1 MAFEKEAL
9 FWNDR
14 FDGDDVTPTKLPYNK
29 SPNHAAAKVQT
40 IAGELSAEVSQQ
52 MIQLSRGS
60 SLATYMVLLAGVQC
74 LLYKYTSEQTILIGM
89 PVVSKPGEASGY
101 ISPVVMLKETLS
113 ADQSFKALLNQ
124 VKLSLTEAIKHQ
136 NIPFRRMT
144 ERLELQYIDG
154 VPVVNTLVSL
164 KEIHTAD
171 VSQHVVTD
179 LALQFSL
186 ENGRVSY
193 QLAYNENVYHA
204 SFINQ
209 AIHHLHRL
217 FAIVLSTPELEIG
230 QVDMLQDAEKQQLLH
245 AFNETSTAY
254 PRERTI
260 HQLFEEQAEQTPEA
274 VAVVYEQEHL
284 TYRELN
290 ERANR
295 LARTLRARGV
305 QADELVGLMTER
317 SLEMIVGI
325 MAILKAGGAYV
336 PIDPEYPEERIRYM
350 LDDSGAGVLLA
361 QRDLYTRAS
370 FDGVWIDLDDEASY
384 DENGSNLESVNGP
397 EHLTYVIYTSGTT
410 GKPKGN
416 LTTHRNII
424 RVVRNTN
431 YVNVNEKD
439 SVLQLSSYSFD
450 GSTFDIFGALL
461 NGARLILVPKDTML
475 EVGKLADLIEQQ
487 HISVMFITTAF
498 FNVLIDMKPD
508 CLRYIRA
515 VLFGGERVSV
525 NHVRKALEHLG
536 PGKIK
541 HVYGPTESTVFATC
555 HDVNDVPEDTITVPI
570 GRPISNTAIYIVD
583 AQNRPQPLGVAGELC
598 VAGDG
603 LARGY
608 LNRPELTAE
617 KFADNPFAPGER
629 MYRTG
634 DLARWLPD
642 GTIEYVGRID
652 DQVKIRGF
660 RIELGEI
667 ESHLLKLGAIEKAT
681 VVVRETEGGEKQLCA
696 YFVAD
701 SKLMPSELR
710 TVLSQE
716 LPGHMI
722 PTYFVQ
728 LEQMPLTTN
737 GKVDRRALPAPEDSM
752 QIGMDYV
759 APRTPLEAKLAHI
772 WQEVLGLERVGIQD
786 NFFELGGHSLRATT
800 LVGRIHKEL
809 NVSLP
814 LKDVFRSATVEKMAE
829 AIQGMAQQQYEAIP
843 QTEASEHYP
852 VSSAQKRLYILHQLE
867 GAEQSY
873 NMPGA
878 LLLEGSLERE
888 RLEAAFHALI
898 ARHETLRTGFELV
911 DGEPVQ
917 RVYPQAAF
925 AVEYMEATEAEAE
938 RKVREFIRAFDL
950 KQPPLLRVGLVQL
963 AEERHILLVDMHHII
978 SDGVSVDV
986 LVEEFAR
993 LYGGKELPALRIQYK
1008 DYAVWQQS
1016 AAQRDHLK
1024 QQEGYWLNQFSGEL
1038 PVLELPTDY
1047 ARPAVQRYE
1056 GRTLQFRLNAE
1067 QSEGLKRIAAEN
1079 GATLYMVLLAAYTVL
1094 LHKYTGQEDIVV
1106 GTPIAGRTHGDL
1118 QPLIGMFVNT
1128 LALRSCPAGEKSFL
1142 SYLEEIKQTTLGAYE
1157 HQDYPFEQLVE
1168 ALQVARDLSRSPLFD
1183 TMFSLQN
1190 IENKAFALEG
1200 LRLTTFPSEYGMS
1213 KFDLSLDVMES
1224 SGGLECALEYAT
1236 ALFKQATMERLAK
1249 HFEQLVAAIVENP
1262 GAKLAAFSILTAKE
1276 QEQLERVFNPE
1287 TAPPELEKTFHQLF
1301 EEQVERSPEATAVV
1315 YTNQR
1320 LTYRELNER
1329 ANRLARILR
1338 GQGVKSDQLVG
1349 ILADR
1354 SVELLVG
1361 VLAVW
1366 KAGGAYVPLDPDYP
1380 SDRIRF
1386 MLEDSGAE
1394 VLLTQTHLAER
1405 AQEWLTEAQTLQAV
1419 LCLDDETLYSV
1430 GASDDPSHQNLPHV
1444 NEPGDLAYVIYTS
1457 GTTGR
1462 PKGVMIEHRSLVNT
1476 ADGYRREYRLGELPV
1491 RLLQL
1496 ASFSFDVFVGDIA
1509 RTLYNGGTMVICPQ
1523 DDRIDPARLHAWIRD
1538 EEITLFES
1546 TPALIVPFMGYIA
1559 EQGLELPSLQLLITS
1574 SDSCSVGDY
1583 RELQE
1588 RFGAQIR
1595 IINAY
1600 GVTEAAI
1607 DSSYYEEPLE
1617 KLPQTGNVPI
1627 GKAWL
1632 NARFAIVDA
1641 HLNPVPV
1648 GVLGELCIGG
1658 AGVAR
1663 GYWNQPELT
1672 EEKFVPSPFEAGE
1685 RLYRTGD
1692 LARWMPDGNVDFIG
1706 RIDHQAKIRG
1716 YRIEI
1721 GEIESQ
1727 LLKAEGVRE
1736 AVVVVREDAGGEK
1749 ALCAYYTAEG
1759 ERKASEL
1766 RSALSQELPGYMIPS
1781 YFVQME
1787 RLPLTANGK
1796 LDRKALPAPE
1806 GGQRGVE
1813 HVAPRTALEAE
1824 LVRIWQE
1831 VLGAAQVGIRDNF
1844 FELGGHSLRATT
1856 LVSKIHKELNVELP
1870 LREVFR
1876 HATIEDMAGAI
1887 TQMEQ
1892 ATHVSIPA
1900 AEASDYYPMSSAQRR
1915 LYILRQMAEVEQS
1928 YNMPGAMLLEGALD
1942 RERFEAAFGALIAR
1956 HETLRTGFELV
1967 DGEPMQRI
1975 YPQVDFAVEYKQ
1987 AANEREADELVRE
2000 FVRPFDLMTP
2010 PLLRVGLIELRQ
2022 DRHVLMFDMH
2032 HIISDGI
2039 STDVLVEEFISLYAG
2054 EELPSLRIQYKDYAV
2069 WQQSESQKERI
2080 RQQEAYW
2087 LEQLGGELPVLELP
2101 LDYVRPAVQQFHG
2114 HTLHFRIDAQ
2124 KVEGLRQIA
2133 ADSGATL
2140 YMVLLAAYNVLLHK
2154 YTGQED
2160 MIVGTPIAGRTHED
2174 LQPLIGM
2181 FVNTLAIRSYP
2192 AGAKTFLAYLEEVK
2206 EATFGAYEHQD
2217 YPFEELV
2224 EKLEVTRD
2232 LSRNPL
2238 FDTMFA
2244 LQNTE
2249 NKELALEGLQ
2259 LKPYPSEYT
2268 VAKFDLIL
2276 DITEGIDDLG
2286 CSIEYATSLYRQ
2298 ETMERMAKHYEQL
2311 LGAIVSSPQATLAT
2325 LGMLTAQEEEQ
2336 LHHVF
2341 NDTVAD
2347 YPSGATIH
2355 QLIEEQ
2361 AERTPEHAAVV
2372 FEGSQLSYRELNE
2385 RANQLAR
2392 TLRAEGV
2399 QVDEPVGLMLERSL
2413 EMIVGILAVLK
2424 AGGAYV
2430 PIDPEYPEE
2439 RIRYMLEDS
2448 GAKLLLVQSRLR
2460 DRVAFE
2466 GKLIT
2471 VDDEQAYAE
2480 DRSNLEPVVGPNH
2493 LAYVIYTSGT
2503 TGKPK
2508 GVMVEHH
2515 GLCSLKLMFAGTL
2528 GITDQDRVVQFAS
2541 LSFDAACWEIY
2552 KALFFGAT
2560 LYIPTAATILDV
2572 PLFESYMNEH
2582 GITAAI
2588 LPPTYATYLK
2598 PEHMPRFK
2606 KLITGGSAV
2615 SVELVKQWKDKVAY
2629 FNAYGPTEASIV
2641 TSMWTAPSGA
2651 FEQKSVPI
2659 GRPIANHQIYIL
2671 DAYNQPL
2678 PVGVAGE
2685 LCIAGVGLARGYLNR
2700 PELTAEKF
2708 VDHPFAPGERMYR
2721 TGDLTRWLP
2730 DGNIEYLGRIDHQ
2743 VKIRGYRIELGEI
2756 EEQLLKVAQVQE
2768 AIVLAREDES
2778 GQNQLCAYFVAH
2790 GVLTASE
2797 LRAALS
2803 QELPGYMIPSY
2814 FMQLEQMPITQNGKI
2829 DRKALPAPEGNMH
2842 TGGEYIAP
2850 RSEAEKTLAAVWKAV
2865 LGAERISVTDHF
2877 FELGGDSIKSIQVSS
2892 RLHQAGYK
2900 LEIRDLFKY
2909 PTVAQL
2915 SHHIRPIARMA
2926 DQGEVTGEVALAPI
2940 QRWFFEQQFAD
2951 PHHFNQSVMLYRKQ
2965 GFNEAAIRKVLQR
2978 LAEHHDALRIVFRQT
2993 EHGYQAWNR
3002 GVGEG
3007 ELYSLETV
3015 DLKGVQAGLYEQAL
3029 EARANDIQSS
3039 INLESGPLVKSGL
3052 FRGADGD
3059 HWLIAI
3065 HHGVID
3071 GVSWRILL
3079 EDIASGYEQAVKGEE
3094 IRLPAK
3100 TDSYRVW
3107 TEQLAA
3113 YAQSPAMK
3121 REEAYWQRMAQT
3133 AVLPLPKDQEA
3144 ELSLQED
3151 SETITIQ
3158 WSAAETELL
3167 LKQVHKAYNT
3177 EMNDILLTALGTAIQ
3192 RWSRHDRVL
3201 VNLEGHG
3208 RESILPDIDITR
3220 TVGWFTS
3227 KYPVLL
3233 EMEPGKDMSYRIKQT
3248 KEMLRQ
3254 VPNKGIGYGIWRY
3267 LSEHTAADGW
3277 GATPQIS
3284 FNYLGQFD
3292 QDLQHN
3298 ELGLSPLASGAQ
3310 WSGKQA
3316 RSYVLDMNG
3325 MIADGSLTLD
3335 LGYSGKEY
3343 RRETMEELASC
3354 LQESLRELIAHC
3366 AAQERTELTPSDVQ
3380 LKGLSLEELE
3390 QLAEQTRHLGQIEN
3404 IYALTPMQ
3412 KGMWFHNTMDQ
3423 DSGAYFEQA
3432 RFTLRG
3438 ALHIEWFAKS
3448 WEELAVRHAVLR
3460 TNFYSGWNGEPMQ
3473 IVFRDRRI
3481 GFAYK
3486 DLTGLQAA
3494 EQQAQIDQLEQD
3506 DKARGF
3512 DLQRD
3517 ALARVT
3523 VIRTAAES
3531 CQVLWSFHHIL
3542 MDGWCLPQLTKELFE
3557 TYSAYVQDSGREDAS
3572 ERNATPVYS
3581 QYIEWLERQDMEA
3594 AARYWAGYLAG
3605 YEGQTVLPQAK
3616 TEGRSPGYALER
3628 IVCDLGNG
3636 LSEQMSRVAKRNQ
3649 VTVNTLMQAAWGVML
3664 QKYNGTGDVV
3674 FGNVVSG
3681 RPAEIP
3687 GIEEMIGL
3695 FINTIPLRVASEP
3708 DMSFAEVMGRLQEQ
3722 ALESGRYDYYPLYE
3736 IQAQS
3741 TQKQDLISHI
3751 MAFENYPVDEQ
3762 MEQAGQEDSGRLAI
3776 ADVEMAEQTN
3786 YDFTLTVLPGDNIQL
3801 HLDYNAHVYDRADM
3815 ERLKGHLVYIF
3826 EQIVDNPLAAVGELE
3841 LATAGEKAEIVE
3853 RFNDTATE
3861 YPRDKTL
3868 HQLFEE
3874 QAQRRPDAVALVLE
3888 DQQFTYGE
3896 LNERANKLARTL
3908 RAQGV
3913 DKDHLVALMAERSME
3928 MIVGMLAI
3936 LKAGGA
3942 YVAIDPEYPEERI
3955 RYMIEDSGAQVM
3967 LAQRQLRE
3975 RIPTERT
3982 LIFLDDEQAY
3992 SGDGSNLE
4000 SGNEATDLVCVI
4012 YTSGTTGKPK
4022 GNLTTHRNLMRIVR
4036 NTNYIEITDQD
4047 HVLQLSSYS
4056 FDGSAFDIFGALTNG
4071 ARLVLV
4077 PKETMLDVE
4086 QLASLIERQHISV
4099 MLITTAFFNVLV
4111 DANVHCLRHLRV
4123 ILFGGERVSVS
4134 HVRKAL
4140 SYIGPGKLK
4149 HAYGPSES
4157 AVYTTWLDVNEVSA
4171 DAVNIPIGQ
4180 PLSNTTVYIVDA
4192 RNKLQ
4197 PIGVAGELCVGGD
4210 GLVRGYLNRPELTA
4224 EKFVDNPFAPGERM
4238 YRTGDLARWLPDGT
4252 IEYVG
4257 RIDDQVKIRGFRIE
4271 LGEIES
4277 HLLKV
4282 EPIEKATVVVRETE
4296 GGEKQLC
4303 AYFVAGS
4310 ELAASELRSALSQ
4323 ELPGYMIPT
4332 YFVQLEQM
4340 PLTTNGKVDRRALPA
4355 PEDSMQTG
4363 MDYVAPRTLL
4373 EAKLAHI
4380 WQDVLGLERV
4390 GVQDNFFELGGHSL
4404 RATTLVGRIHKE
4416 LNVRLPLK
4424 DVFRFPTVEELA
4436 TAIGIME
4443 QQAYSSIPA
4452 IEAREHYPVSS
4463 AQKRLYIL
4471 HQLEGAEQSY
4481 NMPGAMLLE
4490 GRLERE
4496 RFEAVFR
4503 ALVARHETLRT
4514 GFELVDGEPVQR
4526 IYPDTEFAVE
4536 YMESSE
4542 AEAER
4547 KVREFIRA
4555 FDLKQPPLLRVGL
4568 IQLAEERHILL
4579 VDMHHIIS
4587 DGVSTDV
4594 LVEEFARLYGGEELP
4609 ALRIQ
4614 YKDYAVWQQSAAQ
4627 RERLREQ
4634 EAYWLSKFS
4643 GELPVLELPTDYA
4656 RPAVQQYE
4664 GHTLQLRIDAELS
4677 EGLKRIAAENGA
4689 TLYMV
4694 LLAAY
4699 TVLLH
4704 KYTGQEDIVVG
4715 TPIAG
4720 RTHGDLQPL
4729 IGMFVNT
4736 LVLRNSPAGEKTF
4749 LSYLEEVKET
4759 TLGAYEHQDY
4769 PFEELVEKLQV
4780 ARDLSRSPLFDTMFS
4795 LQNIENKAF
4804 ALEGLRLTT
4813 FPSDYGMSKFDLSF
4827 DVMED
4832 DDGLECALEY
4842 ATALFKQATM
4852 ERLAKHFVQLV
4863 TAIVENPGA
4872 KLAAFGILTAEEQEQ
4887 LERVFNPETA
4897 PPELEKTFHQLF
4909 EDQAERSPEAMAV
4922 VYTNQRLTYRELNER
4937 ANCLA
4942 RRLRGQGVKPDQ
4954 LVGILADR
4962 SVDLL
4967 VGVLA
4972 VWKAGGAYVPLDP
4985 DYPSDRI
4992 RFMLEDSGA
5001 EVLLTQTHLAERAQ
5015 EWLTEAQ
5022 TLQAVLCLDDESLY
5036 SEGTATKR
5044 IGTESNASVPGPVLG
5059 QDGTDDPSHQNLP
5072 HVNEPGDLA
5081 YVIYTSGTTGRPKG
5095 VMIEHRSLVNTAD
5108 GYRREYRLGEFPV
5121 RLLQL
5126 ASFSFDVFVGD
5137 IARTLYNGGTMVI
5150 CPQDDRIDPARL
5162 YAWIRDEEITL
5173 FESTPALIVP
5183 FMSYIAEQGLE
5194 LPSLQLLITSSDSC
5208 SVGDY
5213 RELQERFGAQIRIIN
5228 AYGVTEA
5235 AIDSSYYEEPLEKLP
5250 QTGNVPI
5257 GKAWLNARFAIVDA
5271 HLNPVPVGV
5280 LGELCIGGAGV
5291 ARGYWNQPELTEE
5304 KFVPSPFESGER
5316 LYRTGDLARWMPD
5329 GNVDFIGRIDHQ
5341 AKIRGYRI
5349 EIGEIE
5355 SQLLKAEGVREAVV
5369 VVREDAGGEK
5379 ALCAYYTAEGERKA
5393 SELRAALSQELPGY
5407 MIPSYFVQLERL
5419 PLTANGKLDRKALPA
5434 PEGGQRGVEHV
5445 APRTALESELVR
5457 IWQEVLGAAQ
5467 VGIRDNFFELGGH
5480 SLRAT
5485 TLVSKI
5491 HKELN
5496 VELPLREVF
5505 RHATIEDM
5513 ATAISQ
5519 MEQAEHVSIPVAEA
5533 SDYYPLSSTQKRLY
5547 ILHQMEE
5554 AQQSYNMPGA
5564 MLLEGE
5570 LDRERLEAAFRTLIA
5585 RHETLRSGFEL
5596 VGGEPVQRIHPQVDF
5611 AVEYK
5616 QAEDEQEAARLVH
5629 SFIRS
5634 FELMAP
5640 PLLRIGLIE
5649 LGQSRHVLMFD
5660 MHHIISD
5667 GVSMEILVEEFV
5679 RLYSGE
5685 ELSPLRIQYKDY
5697 AVWQQSES
5705 QKERM
5710 KQQEAYWLEQLGG
5723 ELPVLEL
5730 PTDFAR
5736 PVFRSFKGD
5745 AYEFVIDARKS
5756 AALRQLASESGAT
5769 LYMVLMALYT
5779 TLLHKY
5785 SGQEDIIVG
5794 SPIAGRN
5801 HGDLEP
5807 LIGMFVNT
5815 LAIRSYPS
5823 GEKSFRSFLKEVQE
5837 TTMQA
5842 YEHQDY
5848 PFEELVEQVQVTRD
5862 VSRNPLFDTL
5872 LVMQNVEEGEF
5883 AIDGLRL
5890 APFANERSVAK
5901 FDLTL
5906 EVAEDADKL
5915 VCGIEYATALYTR
5928 ETVERLAKHFDQLVE
5943 AVIETPSA
5951 PIEALDMVTAEERIQ
5966 LLHAFNDTDA
5976 DYPREQ
5982 TIHGLFEEQA
5992 ERHPGA
5998 VAVEYEDE
6006 RLTYRELN
6014 ERANRLART
6023 LRGQGVGADQ
6033 LVGIMAERSPSM
6045 VIGILAILKAGG
6057 AYVPIDP
6064 DYPEERIRYMLDD
6077 SGTQVLL
6084 LQSHLQDKA
6093 AFAGVSLLLD
6103 DEQTYA
6109 ADGTNLASVNEPH
6122 DLAYV
6127 IYTSGTTGKP
6137 KGTLIEH
6144 RNVVRLLF
6152 NSRNLFDFGPADTW
6166 TLFHSFCFDFSVWE
6180 MYGALL
6186 YGGKLVIVP
6195 PMIAKHPAQFLHLL
6209 KEREVTILNQTPTY
6223 FYQLLREALAE
6234 SGQTLSLR
6242 KIVFGGEALAP
6253 QQLKEWR
6260 KRYPATQLIN
6270 MYGITET
6277 TVHVTYKEITEVEI
6291 AEGRSNIGRPIPTL
6305 KVYVLDANR
6314 RCVPAGVAGEM
6325 YVAGEG
6331 LARGYLNRPE
6341 LTAEKFVDDP
6351 FTPGERLYRS
6361 GDLARWLPDGN
6372 IEYMGRIDHQVKVRG
6387 YRIELG
6393 EVEAQL
6399 LKLESVQEA
6408 VVMAREDGGREK
6420 QLCAYLVADKALT
6433 VSELRGWLSEE
6444 LPGYMIPSYFVQ
6456 LERMP
6461 LTANGKTDR
6470 KALPAPEGSVNTG
6483 AEYIAP
6489 RTPLEE
6495 QLVRMWQEVLGA
6507 ERIGVKD
6514 NFFDLGGH
6522 SLRATAL
6529 VSKLYKELS
6538 INLPLRDVFR
6548 LQTIEEMA
6556 QAIADM
6562 AHMAYA
6568 SIPVAEERAYYPL
6581 ASAQKRLYIL
6591 HQLEGAEQ
6599 SYNMPEFMMLEGS
6612 LNRERFEEAFRK
6624 LIARHEILR
6633 TGFEMVHGEPVQRVH
6648 AQVEFEV
6655 EYGQADEAEVEAIV
6669 RRFVR
6674 TFDLKQAPLLRV
6686 GLVKLESE
6694 RHLLMVDMHHLISD
6708 GVSMGILVDEWSRLY
6723 AGEELPAL
6731 RIQYKDYAVWQ
6742 QQEAQRER
6750 MNQHEGYWLRTFEG
6764 ELPVADL
6771 PTDYER
6777 PAVRSFEGAQ
6787 VEFELDAELAQ
6798 QLNELAATRGST
6810 LYMVL
6815 LSAYHVLLSK
6825 YSGQEDIIVGTPVA
6839 GRTHPD
6845 VEPLLGMFVN
6855 TLAIRNYP
6863 VGDKTFASF
6872 LEEVKETTLGAFE
6885 HQEYPFEELVE
6896 RLKVRRDASR
6906 NPLFDTMFVMQ
6917 NTEAREARLE
6927 ELHLTPYVLDHTND
6941 AKFDLS
6947 LFVAEDNGVI
6957 TGGFQYCTKLFK
6969 PAMIHKMMKDY
6980 VFVLSQICDDPGILL
6995 HQIEC
7000 HAPAASRQ
7008 GSLEDIEFAF

>member
-1 MAFEKEAL
+1 MAFDKEAL
-9 FWNDR
+9 FWNGK
-14 FDGDDVTPTKLPYNK
+14 FDGEDVTPTKLPYNK
-29 SPNHAAAKVQT
+29 SPNNAAAKIQT
-40 IAGELSAEVSQQ
+40 IAGALSADVSQQ
-52 MIQLSRGS
+52 IIQLSKGS
-60 SLATYMVLLAGVQC
+60 GLATYMVLITGVQC
-74 LLYKYTSEQTILIGM
+74 LLYKYTNEQHILLGM
-89 PVVSKPGEASGY
+89 PVVSKSNETAGH
-101 ISPVVMLKETLS
+101 ISPVVMLKDKFS
-113 ADQSFKALLNQ
+113 AEQTFKALLNQ

-136 NIPFRRMT
+136 NIPFRKMT
-144 ERLELQYIDG
+144 ERLELEYIDG

-171 VSQHVVTD
+171 VSQHVMTD
-179 LALQFSL
+179 ISLQFSI
-186 ENGRVSY
+186 ENGLVRY
-193 QLAYNENVYHA
+193 QLEYNENLYHA
-204 SFINQ
+204 SFMTQ
-209 AIHHLHRL
+209 ALDHLQRL
-217 FAIVLSTPELEIG
+217 YSIVLSSPELEIR
-230 QVDMLQDAEKQQLLH
+230 QVDMLFESEKQQLLH
-245 AFNETSTAY
+245 AFNETSTEY
-254 PRERTI
+254 PRERTL
-260 HQLFEEQAEQTPEA
+260 HQLFEEQAERIPEA

-290 ERANR
+290 ERSNR
-295 LARTLRARGV
+295 LARTLRASGV
-305 QADELVGLMTER
+305 QADELVGLMAER

-336 PIDPEYPEERIRYM
+336 PIDPEYPEERIHYM
-350 LDDSGAGVLLA
+350 LEDSGVQVLLA
-361 QRDLYTRAS
+361 QRGLQTRAS
-370 FDGVWIDLDDEASY
+370 FGGTWIELDDEASY
-384 DENGSNLESVNGP
+384 DDNSSNLENVNEP

-416 LTTHRNII
+416 LTTHRNIV

-431 YVNVNEKD
+431 YINVTDKD

-461 NGARLILVPKDTML
+461 NGARLILVPKETML
-475 EVGKLADLIEQQ
+475 DVGNLAGLIERQQ
-487 HISVMFITTAF
+487 ISVMFITTAF
-498 FNVLIDMKPD
+498 FNVLVDMKPD

-525 NHVRKALEHLG
+525 NHVRKALKHLG

-555 HDVNDVPEDTITVPI
+555 HDVNEVQEDAITIPI
-570 GRPISNTAIYIVD
+570 GQPISNTAIYIVD
-583 AQNRPQPLGVAGELC
+583 EQNKPQPIGVAGELC

-642 GTIEYVGRID
+642 GTIEYVGRMD

-667 ESHLLKLGAIEKAT
+667 ESHLLKVEPIEKAT
-681 VVVRETEGGEKQLCA
+681 VVVRETAEGEKQLCA
-696 YFVAD
+696 YFVAGGQ
-701 SKLMPSELR
+701 LAASELR
-710 TVLSQE
+710 NTLSQE
-716 LPGHMI
+716 LPGYMI

-737 GKVDRRALPAPEDSM
+737 GKVDRRALPSPEESM
-752 QIGMDYV
+752 QTGMDYV
-759 APRTPLEAKLAHI
+759 APRTPLEAKLALI
-772 WQEVLGLERVGIQD
+772 WQDVLGVERVGVHD
-786 NFFELGGHSLRATT
+786 HFFELGGHSLRATT

-809 NVSLP
+809 HVSLP
-814 LKDVFRSATVEKMAE
+814 LKEVFRSATVEKMAE
-829 AIQGMAQQQYEAIP
+829 VLEGMAQQAYEAIP
-843 QTEASEHYP
+843 RTEASEHYP

-878 LLLEGSLERE
+878 MLLEGTLARE
-888 RLEAAFHALI
+888 RFEAVFRALI
-898 ARHETLRTGFELV
+898 ARHETLRTGFEIV
-911 DGEPVQ
+911 NGEPVQ
-917 RVYPQAAF
+917 RVYPEVDF
-925 AVEYMEATEAEAE
+925 AVAYMEAREEEAEQ
-938 RKVREFIRAFDL
+938 KVRAFIRAFDL
-950 KQPPLLRVGLVQL
+950 KKPPLLRIGLIQL

-978 SDGVSVDV
+978 SDGVSTDV

-993 LYGGKELPALRIQYK
+993 LYGGEELPELRIQYK

-1016 AAQRDHLK
+1016 EAQRERLNK
-1024 QQEGYWLNQFSGEL
+1024 QGAYWLSQFSGEL

-1047 ARPAVQRYE
+1047 ARPAVQRYD
-1056 GRTLQFRLNAE
+1056 GHTLQFHLDAE
-1067 QSEGLKRIAAEN
+1067 KSEGLKRIAAEN
-1079 GATLYMVLLAAYTVL
+1079 GATLYMVLLAAYTIL
-1094 LHKYTGQEDIVV
+1094 LQKYTGQEDIVV

-1128 LALRSCPAGEKSFL
+1128 LALRNNPVGDKTFL
-1142 SYLEEIKQTTLGAYE
+1142 SYLAEVKETTLGAYE
-1157 HQDYPFEQLVE
+1157 HQDYPFEELVE
-1168 ALQVARDLSRSPLFD
+1168 QLQLTRDLSRSPLFE

-1200 LRLTTFPSEYGMS
+1200 LRLTSFPSDYGMA
-1213 KFDLSLDVMES
+1213 KFDLSLDVMEGK
-1224 SGGLECALEYAT
+1224 GGLECALEYAT
-1236 ALFKQATMERLAK
+1236 ALYKQETAERLAK
-1249 HFEQLVAAIVENP
+1249 HFEQVVAAIVNDP
-1262 GAKLAAFSILTAKE
+1262 GATIASLGLLTAEE
-1276 QEQLERVFNPE
+1276 QEQIQRVFNPE
-1287 TAPPELEKTFHQLF
+1287 TAPPLLEKTFHHQF
-1301 EEQVERSPEATAVV
+1301 EEQAERSPEATAVV
-1315 YTNQR
+1315 YEETR

-1329 ANRLARILR
+1329 SNVLARSLR
-1338 GQGVKSDQLVG
+1338 AQGVKPDQLVG

-1354 SVELLVG
+1354 SVDLLVG
-1361 VLAVW
+1361 ALAVW

-1380 SDRIRF
+1380 ADRIRF
-1386 MLEDSGAE
+1386 MLADSGAE
-1394 VLLTQTHLAER
+1394 VLLTQTHLEER
-1405 AQEWLTEAQTLQAV
+1405 TREWLAEEQTLQTV
-1419 LCLDDETLYSV
+1419 LCLDDEALYNE
-1430 GASDDPSHQNLPHV
+1430 GASNDLSRMNLTHV
-1444 NEPGDLAYVIYTS
+1444 NKPSDLAYVIYTS

-1476 ADGYRREYRLGELPV
+1476 ADGYRREYRLNEFPV

-1509 RTLYNGGTMVICPQ
+1509 RTLYNGGTMVICPK
-1523 DDRIDPARLHAWIRD
+1523 DDRIDPARLYSWIR
-1538 EEITLFES
+1538 ECEITIFES
-1546 TPALIVPFMGYIA
+1546 TPALIVPFMAYIT
-1559 EQGLELPSLQLLITS
+1559 EQELSLPSMRLLITS

-1588 RFGAQIR
+1588 RYGEQIR

-1617 KLPQTGNVPI
+1617 QLPEAGNVPI

-1672 EEKFVPSPFEAGE
+1672 AEKFVPSPFEAKE

-1727 LLKAEGVRE
+1727 LLKAEGIGE

-1749 ALCAYYTAEG
+1749 ALCAYYTADH

-1766 RSALSQELPGYMIPS
+1766 RAALSQELPGYMIPS
-1781 YFVQME
+1781 YFVQLE

-1796 LDRKALPAPE
+1796 IDRKALPAPE
-1806 GGQRGVE
+1806 GGQSGVE
-1813 HVAPRTALEAE
+1813 HVAPRTALEAK
-1824 LVRIWQE
+1824 LAGIWQE
-1831 VLGAAQVGIRDNF
+1831 VLGAERVGVRANF
-1844 FELGGHSLRATT
+1844 FDLGGHSLRATT

-1870 LREVFR
+1870 LRDVFR
-1876 HATIEDMAGAI
+1876 YATVEEMAEAI
-1887 TQMEQ
+1887 KRMEQ
-1892 ATHVSIPA
+1892 AEHVSIPA
-1900 AEASDYYPMSSAQRR
+1900 AEESDYYPMSSAQKR

-1928 YNMPGAMLLEGALD
+1928 YNMPGAMLLEGVLD
-1942 RERFEAAFGALIAR
+1942 GARFEAAFRALIAR

-1967 DGEPMQRI
+1967 DGEPLQRI

-1987 AANEREADELVRE
+1987 AANEGEADELVRE
-2000 FVRPFDLMTP
+2000 FVRPFDLTSP
-2010 PLLRVGLIELRQ
+2010 PLLRVGLIELEQ
-2022 DRHVLMFDMH
+2022 SRHILLFDMH

-2039 STDVLVEEFISLYAG
+2039 STDVLVGEFISLYGG
-2054 EELPSLRIQYKDYAV
+2054 EQLPPLHIQYKDYAV

-2080 RQQEAYW
+2080 KQQEVYW
-2087 LEQLGGELPVLELP
+2087 LEQLGGDLPVLEMP
-2101 LDYVRPAVQQFHG
+2101 LDYVRPAVQRFNG
-2114 HTLHFRIDAQ
+2114 NTLHFQIAAQ
-2124 KVEGLRQIA
+2124 KVEGLKQMA
-2133 ADSGATL
+2133 AENGATL
-2140 YMVLLAAYNVLLHK
+2140 YMVLLAAYTVLLQK

-2160 MIVGTPIAGRTHED
+2160 IIVGTPIAGRTHED

-2181 FVNTLAIRSYP
+2181 FVNTLAIRIAP
-2192 AGAKTFLAYLEEVK
+2192 AGGKPFLSYLKEVK

-2224 EKLEVTRD
+2224 EKLQVTRD

-2249 NKELALEGLQ
+2249 NKELALEGLH

-2276 DITEGIDDLG
+2276 DVTEGNDGLA
-2286 CSIEYATSLYRQ
+2286 CSLEYATSLYKR
-2298 ETMERMAKHYEQL
+2298 ETIERVAKHYEQL
-2311 LGAIVSSPQATLAT
+2311 LEAIVSSPEATIAM
-2325 LGMLTAQEEEQ
+2325 LGMLTAQEENQ
-2336 LHHVF
+2336 LHRVF
-2341 NDTVAD
+2341 NKTAAA
-2347 YPSGATIH
+2347 YPAGATIH

-2361 AERTPEHAAVV
+2361 AERTPDHAAVV
-2372 FEGSQLSYRELNE
+2372 FEGNQLSYRELNE
-2385 RANQLAR
+2385 RANRLAR

-2399 QVDEPVGLMLERSL
+2399 QADEPVGIMLERSL

-2430 PIDPEYPEE
+2430 PIDAEYPEE
-2439 RIRYMLEDS
+2439 RIRYMLEDC
-2448 GAKLLLVQSRLR
+2448 GAKLMLVQSRLR
-2460 DRVAFE
+2460 DRVAFA
-2466 GKLIT
+2466 GKYVI
-2471 VDDEQAYAE
+2471 VDDEQSYGE
-2480 DRSNLEPVVGPNH
+2480 DSSNLEPVVGPNH

-2515 GLCSLKLMFAGTL
+2515 GLCSLKLMFKNTL
-2528 GITDQDRVVQFAS
+2528 GITDRDRVVQFAS

-2560 LYIPTAATILDV
+2560 LYIPTAATILDYQ
-2572 PLFESYMNEH
+2572 LFEAYMNEN

-2588 LPPTYATYLK
+2588 LPPTYVTYLN
-2598 PEHMPRFK
+2598 PEHMPSFK

-2615 SVELVKQWKDKVAY
+2615 SVELVNQWKDKVMY

-2641 TSMWTAPSGA
+2641 TSIWAAPSGV

-2659 GRPIANHQIYIL
+2659 GRPIANHRIYIL

-2708 VDHPFAPGERMYR
+2708 VDNPFAPGERMYR

-2756 EEQLLKVAQVQE
+2756 EEQFLKVEHVQE

-2790 GVLTASE
+2790 GELTVSE
-2797 LRAALS
+2797 LRLTLS
-2803 QELPGYMIPSY
+2803 QELPGYMIPSH
-2814 FMQLEQMPITQNGKI
+2814 FVQLERMPLTASGKI
-2829 DRKALPAPEGNMH
+2829 DRKALPAPEGNVH
-2842 TGGEYIAP
+2842 TGGEYVAP
-2850 RSEAEKTLAAVWKAV
+2850 RTEEEKVLAAVWKAV

-2915 SHHIRPIARMA
+2915 GRHIRPIARLA
-2926 DQGEVTGEVALAPI
+2926 DQGEVAGEVALAPI

-2951 PHHFNQSVMLYRKQ
+2951 PHHFNQSVMLHRKE
-2965 GFNEAAIRKVLQR
+2965 GFNEAAIRKVLQTIV
-2978 LAEHHDALRIVFRQT
+2978 EHHDALRIVFRQT
-2993 EHGYQAWNR
+2993 ENGVKAWNR
-3002 GVGEG
+3002 AVEEG
-3007 ELYSLETV
+3007 ELYSLEEV
-3015 DLKGVQAGLYEQAL
+3015 DFKGIEASAYEKAI
-3029 EARANDIQSS
+3029 EAKASDIQSS
-3039 INLESGPLVKSGL
+3039 INLESGPLVKAGL
-3052 FRGADGD
+3052 FHGEDGD

-3079 EDIASGYEQAVKGEE
+3079 EDIAAGYEQAVKGDE

-3100 TDSYRVW
+3100 TDSYRAW
-3107 TEQLAA
+3107 SGQLST
-3113 YAQSPAMK
+3113 YAQSLAMDK
-3121 REEAYWQRMAQT
+3121 EVAYWQRVAQT
-3133 AVLPLPKDQEA
+3133 VVPPLPKDQEA

-3233 EMEPGKDMSYRIKQT
+3233 EMDPGKDVSYRIKKT
-3248 KEMLRQ
+3248 KEDLRQ
-3254 VPNKGIGYGIWRY
+3254 IPSKGIGYGICRY
-3267 LSEHTAADGW
+3267 LSEHAKEDVW
-3277 GATPQIS
+3277 RVTPQIS

-3292 QDLQHN
+3292 QDLQNN
-3298 ELGLSPLASGAQ
+3298 ELGISRYAGGAQ

-3316 RSYVLDMNG
+3316 RSYALDING

-3343 RRETMEELASC
+3343 RRETMEELASF
-3354 LQESLRELIAHC
+3354 LLESLRELIAHC
-3366 AAQERTELTPSDVQ
+3366 EAKDKAELTPNDVQ

-3390 QLAEQTRHLGQIEN
+3390 QLAEQTRHLGQIDN

-3412 KGMWFHNTMDQ
+3412 KGMWFHSAMDP
-3423 DSGAYFEQA
+3423 DASAYFEQA

-3438 ALHIEWFAKS
+3438 TLNIETFAKS

-3473 IVFRDRRI
+3473 IVFRDKRI

-3486 DLTGLQAA
+3486 DLTALDAS

-3523 VIRTAAES
+3523 VIRTEEES

-3557 TYSAYVQDSGREDAS
+3557 TYAAYVQGPEREDAA
-3572 ERNATPVYS
+3572 ERSLTPVYS
-3581 QYIEWLERQDMEA
+3581 HYIEWLERQDKEA
-3594 AARYWAGYLAG
+3594 ASHYWNEYLSG
-3605 YEGQTVLPQAK
+3605 YEGQTLLPQDK
-3616 TEGRSPGYALER
+3616 TEGRSSGYALER
-3628 IVCDLGNG
+3628 IVCDLGNS
-3636 LSEQMSRVAKRNQ
+3636 LSERMSRVAKRHQ
-3649 VTVNTLMQAAWGVML
+3649 VTVNTLMQAAWGIIL

-3674 FGNVVSG
+3674 FGHVVSG

-3695 FINTIPLRVASEP
+3695 FINTTPLRVTSEP
-3708 DMSFAEVMGRLQEQ
+3708 DTSFVEVMGRLQEQ

-3741 TQKQDLISHI
+3741 TQKQNLISHI

-3762 MEQAGQEDSGRLAI
+3762 MEQAGHEDGGKLSI
-3776 ADVEMAEQTN
+3776 ADVEMAEHTN

-3801 HLDYNAHVYDRADM
+3801 HLDYNANVFDRAGM

-3826 EQIVDNPLAAVGELE
+3826 EQIVENPLAAVGELE

-3853 RFNDTATE
+3853 QFNNTATV
-3861 YPRDKTL
+3861 YPREKTL
-3868 HQLFEE
+3868 HQLIEE
-3874 QAQRRPDAVALVLE
+3874 QAQRLPDAVALVFEERQL
-3888 DQQFTYGE
+3888 TYGE
-3896 LNERANKLARTL
+3896 LNERANRLARTL
-3908 RAQGV
+3908 RSQGV
-3913 DKDHLVALMAERSME
+3913 GEERLVALMAERSME

-3955 RYMIEDSGAQVM
+3955 RYMIEDSGAHVM

-3975 RIPTERT
+3975 RIPTQST
-3982 LIFLDDEQAY
+3982 LVFLDDEQSY
-3992 SGDGSNLE
+3992 SDDGSNLE
-4000 SGNEATDLVCVI
+4000 HCNEATDLVCVI

-4036 NTNYIEITDQD
+4036 NTNYIEITDKD

-4077 PKETMLDVE
+4077 PKETMLDVQ
-4086 QLASLIERQHISV
+4086 QLAGLIETQHISV

-4111 DANVHCLRHLRV
+4111 DVNVHCLRHLRV

-4157 AVYTTWLDVNEVSA
+4157 AVYTTWLDVNEVSE

-4197 PIGVAGELCVGGD
+4197 PIGVAGELCVGGE

-4257 RIDDQVKIRGFRIE
+4257 RMDDQVKIRGFRIE

-4282 EPIEKATVVVRETE
+4282 EPIEKATVVVRETAE
-4296 GGEKQLC
+4296 GEKQLC
-4303 AYFVAGS
+4303 AYFVAGGQ
-4310 ELAASELRSALSQ
+4310 LAASELRNTLSQ

-4340 PLTTNGKVDRRALPA
+4340 PLTTNGKVDRRALPS
-4355 PEDSMQTG
+4355 PEESMQTG
-4363 MDYVAPRTLL
+4363 MDYVAPRAPL
-4373 EAKLAHI
+4373 EAKLALI
-4380 WQDVLGLERV
+4380 WQDVLGVERV
-4390 GVQDNFFELGGHSL
+4390 GVHDHFFELGGHSL

-4416 LNVRLPLK
+4416 LHVSLPLK
-4424 DVFRFPTVEELA
+4424 EVFRSATVEKMAEVLEGMA
-4436 TAIGIME
+4436 
-4443 QQAYSSIPA
+4443 QQAYEAIPRT
-4452 IEAREHYPVSS
+4452 EASEHYPVSS

-4490 GRLERE
+4490 GTLARE

-4503 ALVARHETLRT
+4503 ALIARHETLRT
-4514 GFELVDGEPVQR
+4514 GFEIVNGEPVQR
-4526 IYPDTEFAVE
+4526 VYPEVDFAVA
-4536 YMESSE
+4536 YMEAREEE
-4542 AEAER
+4542 AEQ
-4547 KVREFIRA
+4547 KVRAFIRA
-4555 FDLKQPPLLRVGL
+4555 FDLKKPPLLRIGL

-4609 ALRIQ
+4609 ELRIQ
-4614 YKDYAVWQQSAAQ
+4614 YKDYAVWQQSEAQ
-4627 RERLREQ
+4627 RERLNKQ
-4634 EAYWLSKFS
+4634 GAYWLSQFS

-4656 RPAVQQYE
+4656 RPAVQRYD
-4664 GHTLQLRIDAELS
+4664 GHTLQFHLDAEKS

-4699 TVLLH
+4699 TILLQ
-4704 KYTGQEDIVVG
+4704 KYTGQEDIIVG

-4736 LVLRNSPAGEKTF
+4736 LALRNNPVGDKTF
-4749 LSYLEEVKET
+4749 LSYLAEVKET

-4769 PFEELVEKLQV
+4769 PFEELVEQLQLT
-4780 ARDLSRSPLFDTMFS
+4780 RDLSRSPLFETMFS

-4804 ALEGLRLTT
+4804 ALEGLRLTS
-4813 FPSDYGMSKFDLSF
+4813 FPSDYGMAKFDLSL
-4827 DVMED
+4827 DVMEGS
-4832 DDGLECALEY
+4832 DGLECALEY
-4842 ATALFKQATM
+4842 ATALYKQETI
-4852 ERLAKHFVQLV
+4852 ERLAKHFEQVV
-4863 TAIVENPGA
+4863 AAIVNDPGA
-4872 KLAAFGILTAEEQEQ
+4872 TIASLGLLTAEEQEQ
-4887 LERVFNPETA
+4887 IQRVFNPETL
-4897 PPELEKTFHQLF
+4897 PPLLEKTFHHQF
-4909 EDQAERSPEAMAV
+4909 EEQAERSPEATAV
-4922 VYTNQRLTYRELNER
+4922 VYEETRLTYRELNER
-4937 ANCLA
+4937 SNVLA
-4942 RRLRGQGVKPDQ
+4942 RSLRAQGVKPDQ

-4967 VGVLA
+4967 VGALA

-4985 DYPSDRI
+4985 DYPADRI
-4992 RFMLEDSGA
+4992 RFMLADSGA
-5001 EVLLTQTHLAERAQ
+5001 EVLLTQTHLEERTR
-5015 EWLTEAQ
+5015 EWLAEEQ
-5022 TLQAVLCLDDESLY
+5022 TLQTVLCLDDEALY
-5036 SEGTATKR
+5036 REGA
-5044 IGTESNASVPGPVLG
+5044 SNDSNRM
-5059 QDGTDDPSHQNLP
+5059 NLT
-5072 HVNEPGDLA
+5072 HVNKPSDLA

-5108 GYRREYRLGEFPV
+5108 GYRREYRLNEFPV

-5150 CPQDDRIDPARL
+5150 CPKDDRIDPARL
-5162 YAWIRDEEITL
+5162 YSWIRECEITI

-5183 FMSYIAEQGLE
+5183 FMAYITEQELS
-5194 LPSLQLLITSSDSC
+5194 LPSMRLLITSSDSC

-5213 RELQERFGAQIRIIN
+5213 RELQERYGEQIRIIN

-5235 AIDSSYYEEPLEKLP
+5235 AIDSSYYEEPLEQLP
-5250 QTGNVPI
+5250 EAGNVPI

-5291 ARGYWNQPELTEE
+5291 ARGYWNQPELTAE
-5304 KFVPSPFESGER
+5304 KFVPSPFEARER

-5355 SQLLKAEGVREAVV
+5355 SQLLKAEGIGEAVV

-5379 ALCAYYTAEGERKA
+5379 ALCAYYTADHERKA

-5419 PLTANGKLDRKALPA
+5419 PLTANGKIDRKALPA
-5434 PEGGQRGVEHV
+5434 PEGGQSGVEHV
-5445 APRTALESELVR
+5445 APRTALEAKLAG
-5457 IWQEVLGAAQ
+5457 IWQEVLGAER
-5467 VGIRDNFFELGGH
+5467 VGVRANFFDLGGH

-5496 VELPLREVF
+5496 VELPLRDVF
-5505 RHATIEDM
+5505 RYATVEEM
-5513 ATAISQ
+5513 AEAIKR
-5519 MEQAEHVSIPVAEA
+5519 MEQRQYASIPAAKDQE
-5533 SDYYPLSSTQKRLY
+5533 YYPLSSTQKRMY

-5554 AQQSYNMPGA
+5554 AEQSYNMPGA
-5564 MLLEGE
+5564 MLLEGA
-5570 LDRERLEAAFRTLIA
+5570 LDRARFEAAFRALIA
-5585 RHETLRSGFEL
+5585 RHESLRTGFEL
-5596 VGGEPVQRIHPQVDF
+5596 VDGEPVQRIYAQVDF

-5616 QAEDEQEAARLVH
+5616 QVANEREADELVRE
-5629 SFIRS
+5629 FVRS
-5634 FELMAP
+5634 FDLTKP
-5640 PLLRIGLIE
+5640 PLLRVGLIE
-5649 LGQSRHVLMFD
+5649 LEQSRHILLFD

-5667 GVSMEILVEEFV
+5667 GVSMEILVAEFV
-5679 RLYSGE
+5679 RLYGGE

-5705 QKERM
+5705 QKDRM
-5710 KQQEAYWLEQLGG
+5710 KRQEAYWLEQFSG
-5723 ELPVLEL
+5723 ELPVLEM
-5730 PTDFAR
+5730 PTDFSR

-5745 AYEFVIDARKS
+5745 TYEFVIDARKS
-5756 AALRQLASESGAT
+5756 AALRQLAAETGAT
-5769 LYMVLMALYT
+5769 LYMVLLALYT

-5794 SPIAGRN
+5794 SPIAGRS

-5823 GEKSFRSFLKEVQE
+5823 GEKSFRSFLTEIQE

-5848 PFEELVEQVQVTRD
+5848 PFEELVEKVRVSRD

-5883 AIDGLRL
+5883 AINGLRL
-5890 APFANERSVAK
+5890 APFANERTVAK

-5906 EVAEDADKL
+5906 EIAEDADKL
-5915 VCGIEYATALYTR
+5915 VCGIEYTTALYTR
-5928 ETVERLAKHFDQLVE
+5928 ETVERLAKHFDRLIE
-5943 AVIETPSA
+5943 TVIQTPSA
-5951 PIEALDMVTAEERIQ
+5951 TLEALDMMTAEERIQ
-5966 LLHAFNDTDA
+5966 LLTAFNDTEA
-5976 DYPREQ
+5976 DYPREK
-5982 TIHGLFEEQA
+5982 TIQALFEEQA
-5992 ERHPGA
+5992 ERHADA

-6023 LRGQGVGADQ
+6023 LRSQGVGADQ

-6064 DYPEERIRYMLDD
+6064 EYPEERIRYMLDD
-6077 SGTQVLL
+6077 SGVGVLL
-6084 LQSHLQDKA
+6084 LQAHLRDKA
-6093 AFAGVSLLLD
+6093 TFAGVCLLLD

-6109 ADGTNLASVNEPH
+6109 ADSTSLASVNEPN

-6144 RNVVRLLF
+6144 KNVVRLLF
-6152 NSRNLFDFGPADTW
+6152 NSKNQFDFGASDTW

-6195 PMIAKHPAQFLHLL
+6195 PMTAKQPGQFLQLL
-6209 KEREVTILNQTPTY
+6209 KERGVTILNQTPTY

-6242 KIVFGGEALAP
+6242 KVIFGGEALAP
-6253 QQLKEWR
+6253 QQLKAWR
-6260 KRYPATQLIN
+6260 KRYPNTQLIN

-6305 KVYVLDANR
+6305 KVYVLDGKR

-6351 FTPGERLYRS
+6351 FAPGERMYRS

-6372 IEYMGRIDHQVKVRG
+6372 IEYMGRIDHQVKIRG

-6399 LKLESVQEA
+6399 LKVESVREA
-6408 VVMAREDGGREK
+6408 MVMAREDENGEK
-6420 QLCAYLVADKALT
+6420 QLCAYVVADKLLT
-6433 VSELRGWLSEE
+6433 VSELRGRLLQEM
-6444 LPGYMIPSYFVQ
+6444 PGYMIPSYFVQ
-6456 LERMP
+6456 LEKMP

-6489 RTPLEE
+6489 RTALEE
-6495 QLVRMWQEVLGA
+6495 QLVRIWQEVLGT

-6529 VSKLYKELS
+6529 VSQLYKEMN

-6548 LQTIEEMA
+6548 LPTIEEMA
-6556 QAIADM
+6556 KAIKGM
-6562 AHMAYA
+6562 AQMTYA
-6568 SIPVAEERAYYPL
+6568 SIPAVEERAYYPL
-6581 ASAQKRLYIL
+6581 SSAQKRLYIL

-6599 SYNMPEFMMLEGS
+6599 SYNMPEFMTLEGP
-6612 LNRERFEEAFRK
+6612 LNRVQFEESFRK

-6648 AQVEFEV
+6648 ANVEFEV
-6655 EYGQADEAEVEAIV
+6655 EYSQADEKEVEDIV
-6669 RRFVR
+6669 RGFVR
-6674 TFDLKQAPLLRV
+6674 TFDLRHPSLLRV
-6686 GLVKLESE
+6686 ELVELEPE
-6694 RHLLMVDMHHLISD
+6694 RHLLMVDMHHIISD
-6708 GVSMGILVDEWSRLY
+6708 GASMGILVDEWSRLY

-6731 RIQYKDYAVWQ
+6731 RIQYKDFAVWQ
-6742 QQEAQRER
+6742 QHEEQRER
-6750 MNQHEGYWLRTFEG
+6750 MNKQEGYWLQAFAG

-6777 PAVRSFEGAQ
+6777 PSVRSFEGAH
-6787 VEFELDAELAQ
+6787 VEFEVDSELAR
-6798 QLNELAATRGST
+6798 QLNQLAATSGST

-6815 LSAYHVLLSK
+6815 LSAYNVLLSR
-6825 YSGQEDIIVGTPVA
+6825 YSGQADIIVGTPVA

-6845 VEPLLGMFVN
+6845 LEPLLGMFVN
-6855 TLAIRNYP
+6855 TLALRNYP
-6863 VGDKTFASF
+6863 AGDKTFASF
-6872 LEEVKETTLGAFE
+6872 LEEVKETTLGAFD
-6885 HQEYPFEELVE
+6885 HQDYPFEELVE
-6896 RLKVRRDASR
+6896 RLNVQRDASR
-6906 NPLFDTMFVMQ
+6906 NPVFDTMFVMQ
-6917 NTEAREARLE
+6917 NTEEREARFE
-6927 ELHLTPYVLDHTND
+6927 ALHLTPYVLDHTND

-6957 TGGFQYCTKLFK
+6957 TGGFQYCAKLFK
-6969 PAMIHKMMKDY
+6969 PAMIHKMLKDFLY
-6980 VFVLSQICDDPGILL
+6980 VLSQICEDPNIPLN
-6995 HQIEC
+6995 QIQC
-7000 HAPAASRQ
+7000 HAPSASRR